1 MYSLYSFLIYD
12 TILIYGGVL
21 SISVKKYKEKRTTT
35 MFQEVTLVPDAR
47 VGLDVFQEI
56 FTGLNLWRT
65 ASESR
70 VTLLNFCL
78 SASRAVFHKYRTT
91 VDINTR

>member
-1 MYSLYSFLIYD
+1 
-12 TILIYGGVL
+12 
-21 SISVKKYKEKRTTT
+21 

-78 SASRAVFHKYRTT
+78 SACLSSQISNNV
-91 VDINTR
+91 

>member
-21 SISVKKYKEKRTTT
+21 SISVKKEKEKRTTT
-35 MFQEVTLVPDAR
+35 IWYVPDAS
-47 VGLDVFQEI
+47 GCQEI

-70 VTLLNFCL
+70 VTLYLAIF
-78 SASRAVFHKYRTT
+78 A
-91 VDINTR
+91 